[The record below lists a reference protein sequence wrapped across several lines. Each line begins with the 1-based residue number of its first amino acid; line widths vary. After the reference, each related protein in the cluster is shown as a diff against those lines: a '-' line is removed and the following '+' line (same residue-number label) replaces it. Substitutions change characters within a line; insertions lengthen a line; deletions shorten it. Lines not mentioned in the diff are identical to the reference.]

1 MFDWTGLLATIGI
14 AGLGVALLVL
24 GLLSQRLG
32 SVTRAPRYYI
42 GFYLGTLLVG
52 VSVLARLL
60 NIGRGT
66 LAAQE
71 LVRDPLWVT
80 LYIGLPAFA
89 LTIGVFI
96 AWRYWSWLLAE
107 RG

>member
-1 MFDWTGLLATIGI
+1 MFDWSGLLAIIGV
-14 AGLGVALLVL
+14 AGIGVALFVL
-24 GLLSQRLG
+24 GSLSQRLG
-32 SVTRAPRYYI
+32 SVTRAPRFYV
-42 GFYLGTLLVG
+42 GFYLGALLVSI
-52 VSVLARLL
+52 SVLARLL

-66 LAAQE
+66 GAAQE
-71 LVRDPLWVT
+71 LVRDPFWVV

-89 LTIGVFI
+89 LTLGVFI